1 MVFDTA
7 CSSSLIAIHVARR
20 SMYHKECPLAL
31 AIAPNAMLHPVDHVG
46 RAVIAMTSVRG
57 RCHTFDSRAD
67 GYLRGE
73 GCGAVVLD
81 SARRTGEDVYQ
92 VSCPGSS
99 ARHNGQSATFTAL
112 NGLSQQLL
120 IKAALGDAST
130 TIGSVMEAHGTGTP
144 LGDPIEI
151 SAISA
156 IVKKN
161 DHKSCS
167 VCGIKGNVGHT
178 ESTAGVANVIEVIG
192 LLKLGEVA
200 LNVQLRTL
208 NPQVRQ
214 VRAEVLHPSV
224 DTNLMYRGRTQTGGA
239 SSFGWSGI
247 IAHGVFQYDKNAEVK
262 PKRSVESVSLYRNC
276 SRLVRRSDDLDKL
289 SLSWL
294 VEVHGMKP
302 FNTGLNN

>member
-1 MVFDTA
+1 MRGPCMVFDTA

-81 SARRTGEDVYQ
+81 SARRTGEDAYQ

-151 SAISA
+151 SSISA
-156 IVKKN
+156 IVKKSG
-161 DHKSCS
+161 HKSCS

-192 LLKLGEVA
+192 LLKLGETA

-224 DTNLMYRGRTQTGGA
+224 DTNLMYRGR
-239 SSFGWSGI
+239 
-247 IAHGVFQYDKNAEVK
+247 
-262 PKRSVESVSLYRNC
+262 
-276 SRLVRRSDDLDKL
+276 
-289 SLSWL
+289 
-294 VEVHGMKP
+294 M
-302 FNTGLNN
+302 